1 MIYDAFHCVFFGMA
15 PPKKI
20 YIIWNGFWWSWFLFL
35 SFLGGYPLVIQ
46 RFANWN
52 ITIIFIGESSRL
64 SSILFAISHSYINH
78 PVCLEIGS
86 THNYR
91 NYYRYYSNL
100 IGKMMIYPQY
110 RHNMPSFNREHDE
123 NPMDWDGFRAT
134 PFSDKAPGLLE
145 WPLQVWPPS
154 SAAGRPTSFGFLQSL
169 GMMVTIHKNGGIIGW
184 GPQDS

>member
-20 YIIWNGFWWSWFLFL
+20 DIIWNGFWWSWFLFL
-35 SFLGGYPLVIQ
+35 SFLGGYPLVVQ

-100 IGKMMIYPQY
+100 IRENDDI
-110 RHNMPSFNREHDE
+110 PS
-123 NPMDWDGFRAT
+123 
-134 PFSDKAPGLLE
+134 
-145 WPLQVWPPS
+145 
-154 SAAGRPTSFGFLQSL
+154 
-169 GMMVTIHKNGGIIGW
+169 IIGIICHHLIGNMMKIQWIEMDLGLHLFQTKPPGSWSDRSRCGRLLPRLDGQLPSASCKAWGW
-184 GPQDS
+184 W